1 MTDNPLE
8 MTPEREERIRRKAY
22 LLWEADGGPH
32 GRDQEFWERAEFL
45 VRLEDDKGAGLQP
58 NPLADD
64 GASQSGVV
72 EEAEIQDNLGEFP
85 NRLTDQGERR
95 TTPMTKTQRRRSV
108 RGKS

>member
-1 MTDNPLE
+1 

-22 LLWEADGGPH
+22 LLWEADAVRMGAIRSSG
-32 GRDQEFWERAEFL
+32 ERAEFL